1 MKTKQIAQVIQPHIL
16 PQLLFHQNF
25 HYLLTTQFMTV
36 FYHSKKQTEIVTL
49 FKSPLRHSR
58 GFSLF
63 FHIYYSISSDL
74 CYLQL

>member
-1 MKTKQIAQVIQPHIL
+1 
-16 PQLLFHQNF
+16 
-25 HYLLTTQFMTV
+25 MTV